1 MFDKEKHP
9 AMLGHAASGSPPP
22 STPASVKVK
31 EPSFSE
37 WYDPSKESKWT
48 RLGLTP
54 ESFKRAPGA
63 TRGLVTHGD
72 IPEEFRTQDN
82 PLLQQQM
89 KPRHLQ
95 MIAVGGSIGT
105 GLFVGSGTALQAGG
119 PAGVLIAWISMGIM
133 LVNVT
138 QALGEMSILYPV
150 SGGFYTLASRML
162 DPSFACAMG
171 WNYTFQWL
179 TILPLELTVAG
190 MTVQYWTNAVP
201 LGAWI
206 TIFYVFVIFICLFG
220 TLGYAEGEFWSSVVK
235 LALVVIFAIIGIVC
249 ICGGGPKNGAYSE
262 YVGGKYWQDPGAFAN
277 GFKGVC
283 AMFVTAAFS
292 YSGTELV
299 GLAATETPNPRETMP
314 SAIKNTFWRVTL
326 VYITSLVIIGL
337 ALPYNEPLLNV
348 GTGAQISPFT
358 IVMKKAGFKGL
369 DHLVNATICVSVLS
383 MGLSATYGGSRCMM
397 ALAEQGYGP
406 KFLTYVDKA
415 GRPLYAVL
423 LVIATGP
430 LAYINLAPVGDLVFQ
445 WLMALSGLSTLF
457 TWLAICITHIRFRR
471 AWKLQGHSIEELPFK
486 AMGGTFGSWMGAT
499 LIVFIICVQFYV
511 AVWPIG
517 EQPHGRAAA
526 EQFFLAF
533 LAMPIMIFIAAVSY
547 IWKRDRP
554 RRAADIDLDTGRKSW
569 LTVEEMRAYRAE
581 RAAAPWYT
589 RLYRLLFTN

>member
-1 MFDKEKHP
+1 
-9 AMLGHAASGSPPP
+9 
-22 STPASVKVK
+22 
-31 EPSFSE
+31 
-37 WYDPSKESKWT
+37 
-48 RLGLTP
+48 
-54 ESFKRAPGA
+54 
-63 TRGLVTHGD
+63 
-72 IPEEFRTQDN
+72 
-82 PLLQQQM
+82 
-89 KPRHLQ
+89 
-95 MIAVGGSIGT
+95 
-105 GLFVGSGTALQAGG
+105 
-119 PAGVLIAWISMGIM
+119 
-133 LVNVT
+133 
-138 QALGEMSILYPV
+138 
-150 SGGFYTLASRML
+150 
-162 DPSFACAMG
+162 
-171 WNYTFQWL
+171 
-179 TILPLELTVAG
+179 

-206 TIFYVFVIFICLFG
+206 TIFYVFVIIICLFG
-220 TLGYAEGEFWSSVVK
+220 TLGYAEGEFWSSVLK
-235 LALVVIFAIIGIVC
+235 LALVIIFAVIGIVC
-249 ICGGGPKNGAYSE
+249 ICGGGPKDGAYSE
-262 YVGGKYWQDPGAFAN
+262 YVGGKYWQNPGAFAN

-283 AMFVTAAFS
+283 AVSRVDVCVTAVNSHTQMFVTAAFS

-348 GTGAQISPFT
+348 GTGAQVSPFT

-415 GRPLYAVL
+415 GRPLYSVL
-423 LVIATGP
+423 IVIATGP

-471 AWKLQGHSIEELPFK
+471 AWKLQGHSVEELPFK
-486 AMGGTFGSWMGAT
+486 AMGGTFGSWMGAS

-526 EQFFLAF
+526 EQFFRKSSWHHLTCKKAALTPPPVAF

-554 RRAADIDLDTGRKSW
+554 RRARDIDLDTGRKSW
-569 LTVEEMRAYRAE
+569 LTVEEMRAVSLSVCGQE
-581 RAAAPWYT
+581 RGQC
-589 RLYRLLFTN
+589 